1 MKRNTFYALIAAI
14 VLIEAAIFWWSIEK
28 GDPLPS
34 VVAVG
39 FGIAVVYLARM
50 YVEEVIEDERTQK
63 INEKTAFRTLQITW
77 IALFIFGLWMVI
89 SSMNEGLP
97 PPVRFAVGR
106 SGLQLLTILAGMV
119 VVYVFLSFYYAKK
132 YGE

>member
-1 MKRNTFYALIAAI
+1 MKRNTFYALIAAVV
-14 VLIEAAIFWWSIEK
+14 VLEAAIFWWAIET
-28 GDPLPS
+28 GNPLPS

-39 FGIAVVYLARM
+39 LGIAVVYLARM

-77 IALFIFGLWMVI
+77 IALFLFGLWMVI
-89 SSMNEGLP
+89 GSMSEGLP
-97 PPVRFAVGR
+97 PPVRFVMGR
-106 SGLQLLTILAGMV
+106 NGVQLLIILAGMV
-119 VVYVFLSFYYAKK
+119 VVYVLLSFYYAKK